1 MERHVKCGRVMVARP
16 TPSISFG
23 FPCYNDEHTIGA
35 LVLTAS
41 RVLEAA
47 GSDYE
52 ILVVDD
58 GSTDGSRVLLASLE
72 ARMGGRL
79 RVILHESNRGYGG
92 AIRSIFENATREW
105 VGYTDG
111 DGQYDAAEIARF
123 LPLLSDDVDWVQG
136 FKGHRSDDLVRRVVG
151 QAYRRTVRLA
161 FDIGIQDVDCDFRFM
176 RRSVLSA
183 VTLRRVSGAICPE
196 LAKTLELASAR
207 VTEIQVT
214 HHARLHGTSQFFRFD
229 RVVATLSDLAVLW
242 REVALQSVTTRSAR
256 RANAAA
262 NQERLSGKYA
272 VRLANLEVEARTYAT
287 RRAPK
292 APKNVS

>member
-1 MERHVKCGRVMVARP
+1 MANARTMASRP
-16 TPSISFG
+16 APSISFG

-35 LVLTAS
+35 LVLAAS
-41 RVLEAA
+41 RVLESA

-79 RVILHESNRGYGG
+79 RVILHEANRGYGG

-111 DGQYDAAEIARF
+111 DGQYDVAEIARF
-123 LPLLSDDVDWVQG
+123 LPVLSDDVDWVQG
-136 FKGHRSDDLVRRVVG
+136 FKGRRSDDLVRRVVG

-161 FDIGIQDVDCDFRFM
+161 FDIDILDVDCDFRFM
-176 RRSVLSA
+176 RRSLLASVD
-183 VTLRRVSGAICPE
+183 LRRVSGAICPE
-196 LAKTLELASAR
+196 LAKALELAGAR

-214 HHARLHGTSQFFRFD
+214 HHERLHGTSQFFRFD
-229 RVVATLSDLAVLW
+229 RVVATLADLALLW
-242 REVALQSVTTRSAR
+242 REVTVRSLSTRAERRSIAR
-256 RANAAA
+256 GH
-262 NQERLSGKYA
+262 QERQRGNYA
-272 VRLANLEVEARTYAT
+272 ERLRQLENESRTVVN
-287 RRAPK
+287 RRPAK
-292 APKNVS
+292 SPKNAS